1 MYDPHARY
9 RYNQY
14 GTNWRAVVAWFVAWI
29 PLTPGFAR
37 GVSSVRYLEIVVK
50 LEYWHSEQVNPSLNI
65 AMGARHLASLG
76 YFYGFF
82 VSAGVYIL
90 LSRIF
95 VARQTIVKAE
105 RESVWEQKS

>member
-1 MYDPHARY
+1 
-9 RYNQY
+9 
-14 GTNWRAVVAWFVAWI
+14 
-29 PLTPGFAR
+29 
-37 GVSSVRYLEIVVK
+37 
-50 LEYWHSEQVNPSLNI
+50 
-65 AMGARHLASLG
+65 MGARHLASLG

-105 RESVWEQKS
+105 RESV